1 MKNKIVG
8 LFMLMLAMQS
18 CTKTHEPCESLV
30 GKWTLLETFDGY
42 VNGGNFR
49 WNRVVPW
56 YSTTLQIN
64 ADSTFVETTPHTGQA
79 PTTCTGTVRLQDS
92 TLTMFTNCNTSPLP
106 YKISSRQ
113 CSEIILDYQV
123 REGVIRYKYVR

>member
-1 MKNKIVG
+1 M
-8 LFMLMLAMQS
+8 AMQS
-18 CTKTHEPCESLV
+18 CIKTNEPCESLE

-49 WNRVVPW
+49 WNQVASW

-64 ADSTFVETTPHTGQA
+64 ADSTFVETTTSAGQA
-79 PTTCTGTVRLQDS
+79 PTICNGTIRLQDS

-113 CSEIILDYQV
+113 CSEIILDRRV
-123 REGVIRYKYVR
+123 IEGVIRYKYVR